1 MVTVNKI
8 GSGSVS
14 QDIVG
19 VWRLSRRYFVAAD
32 GHSQVGEKD
41 TQPFRKLEKTDKPP
55 VLPSLGKFD
64 SREQKKVVVALKDG
78 WTLTERD

>member
-1 MVTVNKI
+1 MVTVKKI
-8 GSGSVS
+8 GSSGVS

-19 VWRLSRRYFVAAD
+19 VWRIIRRYFVAAD
-32 GHSQVGEKD
+32 GHSQVGEKG

-64 SREQKKVVVALKDG
+64 SREQKKVIIVLKDG
-78 WTLTERD
+78 WILTERE